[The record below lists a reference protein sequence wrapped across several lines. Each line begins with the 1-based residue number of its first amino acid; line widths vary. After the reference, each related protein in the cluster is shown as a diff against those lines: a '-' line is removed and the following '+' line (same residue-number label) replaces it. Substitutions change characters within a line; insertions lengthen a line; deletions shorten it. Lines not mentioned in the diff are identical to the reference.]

1 MALMTD
7 FMLAFICSLNE
18 KAKLVHDSVFDVLS
32 KDKVRLARVYIDIH
46 SHGFDALMIDTDG
59 DCIYVDDEVYIAA
72 NCLFSDPHP

>member
-46 SHGFDALMIDTDG
+46 SHGFDAVLIDTDC